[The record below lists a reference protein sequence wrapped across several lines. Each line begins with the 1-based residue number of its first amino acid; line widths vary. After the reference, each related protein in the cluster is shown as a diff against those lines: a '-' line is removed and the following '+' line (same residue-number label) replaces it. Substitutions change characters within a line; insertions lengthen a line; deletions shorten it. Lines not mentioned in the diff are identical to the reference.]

1 MPKAEICHGIAPVT
15 EKDFECFGR
24 IDCVTDLNQPR
35 DVPPPHRSVHGILV
49 LEHTMSMSMS
59 TSMSMSM
66 SMSTSTSMSMSF
78 QCLQTMKA
86 LQSISTIQTWPM
98 GAASQGTGRAGRRL
112 SSGCEAIAICGGEDP
127 SRAMQFPATFAFRV
141 LLMCPPCFLTSR
153 CIEQP
158 KDDRHI
164 RDLYLSLGSLS
175 V

>member
-15 EKDFECFGR
+15 EKGFECFGR

-49 LEHTMSMSMS
+49 LEHTMSMS
-59 TSMSMSM
+59 
-66 SMSTSTSMSMSF
+66 TSTSMSMSTSMSF
-78 QCLQTMKA
+78 QSLQTMKA

-127 SRAMQFPATFAFRV
+127 SPAMQFLATFAFRV
-141 LLMCPPCFLTSR
+141 LLMCQPCFLTSR

-175 V
+175 VWNM

>member
-15 EKDFECFGR
+15 EKGFECFGR

-49 LEHTMSMSMS
+49 LEHTMS
-59 TSMSMSM
+59 T
-66 SMSTSTSMSMSF
+66 STSTSMSMSF

-158 KDDRHI
+158 KDDRHV